1 MEEILQA
8 LVNFFT
14 DYTFRYVALGSAVLG
29 VTSGALGSFAVL
41 RRQSLTGDTLSHA
54 ALPGIAIAFLVAGAK
69 EPLVLILGA
78 GLTAWLGAMA
88 VFGITNTTRLKQDA
102 ALGIVL
108 STFFAFGAVLLTFI
122 QGSSGAS
129 QGGLDR
135 FMFGQAAA
143 LVERD
148 VVNIGVL
155 TIAALVI
162 LVLFFKEFK
171 LLTFDPDFASSVGLP
186 TKYLNILLTS
196 LIVVAVVIGL
206 QTVGVVLMVAMLI
219 APAAAARQ
227 WTHNL
232 HTMIILSALFG
243 ATSGITGAL
252 FSSMVSNLS
261 TGPVIVLT
269 TTVIL
274 AISLLFSTKRGVVWS
289 FLRKRNSPS
298 LTKGAAP

>member
-1 MEEILQA
+1 MEEILQT
-8 LVNFFT
+8 LISFFA
-14 DYTFRYVALGSAVLG
+14 DYTFRYVALGSAILG
-29 VTSGALGSFAVL
+29 VASGALGSFAVL

-54 ALPGIAIAFLVAGAK
+54 ALPGIAIAFLLIGAK
-69 EPLVLILGA
+69 EPLLLILGA

-108 STFFAFGAVLLTFI
+108 STFFAFGTVLLTFI

-129 QGGLDR
+129 QAGLDR
-135 FMFGQAAA
+135 FLFGQAAA

-148 VVNIGVL
+148 VVSIGVL
-155 TIAALVI
+155 AIAALVI

-171 LLTFDPDFASSVGLP
+171 LLTFDPDFGSSVGLP
-186 TKYLNILLTS
+186 IKYLNILLTS

-227 WTHNL
+227 WTHDL
-232 HTMIILSALFG
+232 RKMIILSALFG
-243 ATSGITGAL
+243 AISGIIGAL
-252 FSSMVSNLS
+252 ISSMVSNLS
-261 TGPVIVLT
+261 TGPIIVLT

-274 AISLLFSTKRGVVWS
+274 IISLLFSTQRGVVWS
-289 FLRKRNSPS
+289 FLRQRRKTSLVKRV
-298 LTKGAAP
+298 AP